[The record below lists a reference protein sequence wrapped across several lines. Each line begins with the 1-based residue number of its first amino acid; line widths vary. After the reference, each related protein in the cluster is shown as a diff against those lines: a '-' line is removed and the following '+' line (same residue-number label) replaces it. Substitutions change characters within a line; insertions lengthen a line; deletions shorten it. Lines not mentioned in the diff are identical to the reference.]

1 VPGSARLKY
10 KVETNK
16 FAPNAGVELLWQQD
30 SKVYEAQ
37 LAFTVFG
44 LTRVQTS
51 RGEITPLGLAPIRF
65 SDKYHGEVA
74 AHFNRDSN
82 KITFSANTPD
92 VPLMTGA
99 QDQLSVMLQMAA
111 LIAGNPPRFTP
122 ATTLAFQTVGPRNAG
137 IWVFTVIGEEALQ
150 LPGGQQVAL
159 KLLRQRRQEV
169 DQRMEL
175 WLAPALGYLPA
186 RIRLTD
192 PNGDFVD
199 QQWLATEA
207 LQAPTSSSP

>member
-1 VPGSARLKY
+1 M
-10 KVETNK
+10 
-16 FAPNAGVELLWQQD
+16 
-30 SKVYEAQ
+30 
-37 LAFTVFG
+37 
-44 LTRVQTS
+44 
-51 RGEITPLGLAPIRF
+51 
-65 SDKYHGEVA
+65 A

-111 LIAGNPPRFTP
+111 LIAGNPTRFTP

-137 IWVFTVIGEEALQ
+137 IWVFTVIGEEVLP

-207 LQAPTSSSP
+207 LQAPATSSP